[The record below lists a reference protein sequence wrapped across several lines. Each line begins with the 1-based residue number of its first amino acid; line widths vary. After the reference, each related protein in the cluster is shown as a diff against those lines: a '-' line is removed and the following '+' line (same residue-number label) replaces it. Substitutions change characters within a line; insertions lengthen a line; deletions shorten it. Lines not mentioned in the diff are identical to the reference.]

1 MYTSSAMDNRITILV
16 QHSGQWD
23 MQHRF
28 KNFSVDGVVIS
39 MEWDFKSIRSEISKI
54 LGVDAQADTM
64 DIGYSVKENFP
75 PMKIYDNRSLGL
87 YMELKS
93 KNLSFT
99 DYPLCITFK
108 KQDNDGTCANPV
120 VNKANSNLFQN
131 LSMVDNLETID
142 EECIIGISTH
152 QEVNEGQLYKNKDIL
167 QNVMKHLAIREKF
180 QFKVDRS
187 NKTRYYLVCVDDQ
200 CSWNLKASSLNTSN
214 IFKVRKFEK
223 VHTCGNNS
231 RLFSQRQ
238 ATSDL
243 VGSLIMN
250 KLDDPKLEYTPAEIQ
265 RDLKRD
271 YGVDLNYMKAWR
283 SREKAFEM
291 LRGKPSDSYNKLPR
305 FLNMLMHTNP
315 GSVTRLERSDD
326 GCFLYVY
333 VALFSSIKGWEYCM
347 PNVVVDGSFLKSTY
361 RGTLLTT
368 CTQDAAGKIFP
379 LAYAVVNS
387 ENDASWEWFFR
398 NLRETYGIREGMCIV
413 SDRHE
418 SILKATSVVYP
429 EVPHCVCIFHLWN
442 NIKLRFKKSQKKIR
456 PLFFAMAKAY
466 TIEEFNQY
474 MSEIRNLDG
483 RVKEYLFDIGYDRW
497 SVAHS
502 TVNRSMVMTSNI
514 AESMNSANKAARDL
528 PIYDLLDYLMKLVAA
543 WNNTNRNGALAT
555 GTTLS
560 TKLLH
565 QMKTYE
571 FPVYPIPDESQ
582 WEILEYVL
590 GDAVKPPNVRVKPGR
605 PKKSRIKGAVSILSG
620 MSCHGITVEY
630 ECEIILP
637 LIAFE

>member
-54 LGVDAQADTM
+54 LGVDAQTDTM

-75 PMKIYDNRSLGL
+75 PMKIYDDRSLGL

-131 LSMVDNLETID
+131 LSMVDNLETVECINSGNKEDYDVMQID

-167 QNVMKHLAIREKF
+167 QNIMKHLAIREKF
-180 QFKVDRS
+180 QLKVDRS

-223 VHTCGNNS
+223 VHTCENNS
-231 RLFSQRQ
+231 RLFSQRH

-265 RDLKRD
+265 RDLKRN

-305 FLNMLMHTNP
+305 FLNMLMHSNP

-347 PNVVVDGSFLKSTY
+347 PNVVVDSSFLKSTY
-361 RGTLLTT
+361 RGTLLTA
-368 CTQDAAGKIFP
+368 CTQDAAG
-379 LAYAVVNS
+379 
-387 ENDASWEWFFR
+387 
-398 NLRETYGIREGMCIV
+398 G
-413 SDRHE
+413 
-418 SILKATSVVYP
+418 LK
-429 EVPHCVCIFHLWN
+429 
-442 NIKLRFKKSQKKIR
+442 
-456 PLFFAMAKAY
+456 
-466 TIEEFNQY
+466 
-474 MSEIRNLDG
+474 
-483 RVKEYLFDIGYDRW
+483 
-497 SVAHS
+497 
-502 TVNRSMVMTSNI
+502 
-514 AESMNSANKAARDL
+514 
-528 PIYDLLDYLMKLVAA
+528 
-543 WNNTNRNGALAT
+543 
-555 GTTLS
+555 
-560 TKLLH
+560 
-565 QMKTYE
+565 
-571 FPVYPIPDESQ
+571 
-582 WEILEYVL
+582 
-590 GDAVKPPNVRVKPGR
+590 
-605 PKKSRIKGAVSILSG
+605 
-620 MSCHGITVEY
+620 
-630 ECEIILP
+630 
-637 LIAFE
+637 